1 MRLLLQH
8 RSRYV
13 YPRPAILGPHLVRL
27 RPAWHARASVESY
40 ALRVTA
46 PGEIRWQQDP
56 AGNHVARATWPKVR
70 LAELEVAVDLS
81 LDSNPFNPFDFTLD
95 AFAEQTP
102 FSYGLLASDLSPY
115 LERGDPAF
123 ACGARADEFFASLP
137 RAGATVPLVSE
148 LGRLVHERVRYVIRE
163 EPGVW
168 TPEET
173 LLQGRGSC
181 RDSAA
186 LLVSALRS
194 RGLAA
199 RFVSGY
205 LIQLADDARLPDQA
219 TGVSSDVLALHAW
232 TEVFLPGAGWLGL
245 DATSGLFCGEGHIPL
260 ACSAVPFLAAPVEGT
275 SDIAAQGVSFEMRV
289 ERLIEAKPGRL
300 PAAAGHAE
308 TAAFEARHEGTRPAS
323 DPRPAE
329 SGQRSVDGPA
339 FAGKGKL
346 FDGYEPV
353 SGTYDELFESG
364 GGFRPQFS
372 RALGALASRAPAEF
386 ARNHA
391 LAELALLNQGVT
403 FSVFQN
409 EQGAEKIFPFCLLP
423 RLISAEGWRD
433 LERGLVQRL
442 RALSFF
448 LDDVYGEQRI
458 LSEGKIP
465 RDLVLGAKHYLPSLR
480 GVTPPGGVRV
490 HVSGIDL
497 IRDPAGTYR
506 VLEDNLRTPSG
517 VSYVL
522 ENRLIS
528 KRVLPQAIDAARVQ
542 RVDHYPARLAETLR
556 SVSPEA
562 EDASTVVLLTP
573 GPFNSAYFEHS
584 FLARTM
590 GIELVE
596 AADLTVDDDRV
607 WLRTTLGR
615 RRVHVIYRRTDE
627 AFLDPEVFRKD
638 SLIGVPGLMRAYAKG
653 NVALA
658 NAPGN
663 GVADDKAVYAFVPEM
678 IRFYL
683 SEEPL
688 LAQVPTW
695 LCLRDDDRAFVL
707 EHLDELVVKAVD
719 EAGGY
724 GMLMGPQST
733 AEERVEFAR
742 RIRAEP
748 RRYIAQRR
756 VELSTCPTWDKASF
770 AVVPRRVDLRPYL
783 LFGKSGPWA
792 LPGGLTRVALVE
804 GSYVVNS
811 SQGGGSKDTWVLKA

>member
-13 YPRPAILGPHLVRL
+13 YPRPAILGPHLLRL
-27 RPAWHARASVESY
+27 RPAAHARARVDRY
-40 ALRVTA
+40 ALRVTE
-46 PGEIRWQQDP
+46 PGQVRWQQDP
-56 AGNHVARATWPKVR
+56 AGNHVARATWPGVR
-70 LAELEVAVDLS
+70 LPELEVAVEVS
-81 LDSNPFNPFDFTLD
+81 LDSRPVNPFDFTLD
-95 AFAEQTP
+95 AFAEQAP
-102 FSYGLLASDLSPY
+102 FSYGPLANDLSPY
-115 LERGDPAF
+115 LGCNDPAY
-123 ACGARADEFFASLP
+123 ASGERTQEFFASLP
-137 RAGATVPLVSE
+137 RSGATVPLVSE
-148 LGRLVHERVRYVIRE
+148 LNRLVHERVRYVTRD
-163 EPGVW
+163 EPGVLV
-168 TPEET
+168 PEET
-173 LLQGRGSC
+173 LSQGRGSC
-181 RDSAA
+181 RDSAV

-205 LIQLADDARLPDQA
+205 LVQLADEARLPDQA

-232 TEVFLPGAGWLGL
+232 AEVFLPGAGWLGL
-245 DATSGLFCGEGHIPL
+245 DATSGLFCGEGHVPL
-260 ACSAVPFLAAPVEGT
+260 ACSAVPFLASPVEGT
-275 SDIAAQGVSFEMRV
+275 SDVAAEGVLFEMHVVRIAPATHG
-289 ERLIEAKPGRL
+289 E
-300 PAAAGHAE
+300 AAAALG
-308 TAAFEARHEGTRPAS
+308 TGTQVGEARQETSRAAPGL
-323 DPRPAE
+323 RPAE
-329 SGQRSVDGPA
+329 SAQLPA
-339 FAGKGKL
+339 LSPAGTASSNL
-346 FDGYEPV
+346 FERYQPI
-353 SGTYDELFESG
+353 SGTYDEAFDTRG
-364 GGFRPQFS
+364 GLRAQFA
-372 RALGALASRAPAEF
+372 RALGAFAARTRIEF
-386 ARNHA
+386 TRSLG

-403 FSVFQN
+403 FSVLQSD
-409 EQGAEKIFPFCLLP
+409 QGAEKIFPFCLLP
-423 RLISAEGWRD
+423 RLISAEGWSE

-442 RALSFF
+442 RALSLF
-448 LDDVYGEQRI
+448 LDDVYGEQRFV
-458 LSEGKIP
+458 SEGRIP

-480 GVTPPGGVRV
+480 GIRPPGGVRV

-497 IRDPAGTYR
+497 VRDPAGTWR

-522 ENRLIS
+522 ENRLVS
-528 KRVLPQAIDAARVQ
+528 KRVLPRAFDAARVQ

-556 SVSPEA
+556 SVSPEG
-562 EDASTVVLLTP
+562 EHASTVVLLTP

-607 WLRTTLGR
+607 WLRTTLGP

-638 SLIGVPGLMRAYAKG
+638 SLIGIPGLMRAYAKG

-707 EHLDELVVKAVD
+707 EHLDQLVVKAVD

-733 AEERVEFAR
+733 AEERAEFAR

-756 VELSTCPTWDKASF
+756 IELSTCPTWDKATG

-783 LFGKSGPWA
+783 LFGKGGPWV